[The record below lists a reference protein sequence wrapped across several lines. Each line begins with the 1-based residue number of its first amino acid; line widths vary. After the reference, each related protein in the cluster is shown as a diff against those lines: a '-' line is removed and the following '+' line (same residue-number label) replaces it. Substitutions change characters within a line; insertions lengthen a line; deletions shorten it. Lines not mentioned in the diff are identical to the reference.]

1 MRGSKRHVFVTV
13 EGVEGAGKSTLVAV
27 LAEALRGRGVEPL
40 VTREPGGTPLGERVR
55 ALFLDRAAAIDPLAE
70 AMLMAASRAQL
81 VRVVIRPALERGAF
95 VLCDRFWDAS
105 VAYQGYGRSLGADCV
120 LALNRI
126 ATEDLAPDL
135 TLLLDLPQEEAQRR
149 MHARDGELDR
159 MELESEAFHRR
170 VAEGYAALA
179 RRFSERFVVLDAR
192 QPSEALAAQALAE
205 IERRGGVQGAA
216 R

>member
-1 MRGSKRHVFVTV
+1 MFVTV
-13 EGVEGAGKSTLVAV
+13 EGVEGAGKSTLVAA
-27 LAEALRGRGVEPL
+27 LAEALRGRGVVPL
-40 VTREPGGTPLGERVR
+40 VTREPGGTPLGEHVR
-55 ALFLDRAAAIDPLAE
+55 ALFLDREAAIDPLAE

-81 VRVVIRPALERGAF
+81 VRTVVRPALERGAF

-105 VAYQGYGRSLGADCV
+105 VAYQGYGRNLGADCV
-120 LALNRI
+120 IELNRI
-126 ATEDLAPDL
+126 ATEGLSPDL

-149 MHARDGELDR
+149 MRARRGELDR
-159 MELESEAFHRR
+159 MELESQAFHRR

-192 QPSEALAAQALAE
+192 RAPDVLAAQALAE
-205 IERRGGVQGAA
+205 IERRGGAQGAA

>member
-1 MRGSKRHVFVTV
+1 MFVTV
-13 EGVEGAGKSTLVAV
+13 EGVEGAGKSTLVAA
-27 LAEALRGRGVEPL
+27 LAEALRGRGVDPL

-55 ALFLDRAAAIDPLAE
+55 ALFLDREAAIDPLAE

-81 VRVVIRPALERGAF
+81 VRTIIRPALERGAF

-105 VAYQGYGRSLGADCV
+105 VAYQGYGRNLGADRV
-120 LALNRI
+120 IALNRI
-126 ATEDLAPDL
+126 ATEDLTPDL

-149 MHARDGELDR
+149 MRARRGELDR
-159 MELESEAFHRR
+159 MELESQAFHRR

-179 RRFSERFVVLDAR
+179 RRFPERFVVLDAR
-192 QPSEALAAQALAE
+192 RASDVLAAQALAE